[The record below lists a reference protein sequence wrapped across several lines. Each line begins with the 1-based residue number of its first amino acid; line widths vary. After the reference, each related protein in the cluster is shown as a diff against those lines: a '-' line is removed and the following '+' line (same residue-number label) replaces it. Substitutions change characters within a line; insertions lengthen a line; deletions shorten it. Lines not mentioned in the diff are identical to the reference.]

1 VLHRMLIFGSTDDRF
16 AVTPVLN
23 RWFCFTEQ

>member
-1 VLHRMLIFGSTDDRF
+1 MLNTVF

-23 RWFCFTEQ
+23 IIVQE